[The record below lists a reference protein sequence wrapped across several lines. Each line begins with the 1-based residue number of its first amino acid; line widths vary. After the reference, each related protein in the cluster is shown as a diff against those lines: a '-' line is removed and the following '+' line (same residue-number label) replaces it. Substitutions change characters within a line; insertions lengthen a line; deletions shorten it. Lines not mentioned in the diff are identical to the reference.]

1 MTNEIELKLSVSPD
15 FVDFLSQE
23 MTNFSVLSHKKQFL
37 GNTYYDTKD
46 QFFSNLKMGLRVRK
60 ASGLHTLTLK
70 TDGKVQAGLH
80 IRPEYNVELVD
91 AKPDLDLLVEKTGLD
106 LGDISALKLEPIFST
121 DFERQ
126 SWLVECGNGTVIE
139 VAFDLGDILVG
150 EKTEKICEVE
160 FELKAGSTED
170 LLRFVHG
177 FTLEQGVRLSSV
189 SKAKRGYI
197 LANPKGLKSANWIEK
212 WRDFLHQEHQ
222 DIHTKLT
229 ALFALEQ
236 DLIEETFALG
246 LDYFE
251 LDFLRTVERIGAFF
265 NLYHYYT
272 DNAKLLQDVFQQSM
286 VQLLDEQDL
295 LELIEQHQ
303 ILFSEIRDIIRLHSE
318 TKNNRLALEKLFQLL
333 QTGQYVRRMLN
344 FISLTMSN

>member
-15 FVDFLSQE
+15 FVGFLSQE
-23 MTNFSVLSHKKQFL
+23 MTNFSVLSHQKQFL

-46 QFFSNLKMGLRVRK
+46 QFFANKKMGLRVRK
-60 ASGLHTLTLK
+60 ENDLYTLTLK
-70 TDGKVQAGLH
+70 TDGKVQGGLH
-80 IRPEYNVELVD
+80 IRPEYNVELTD
-91 AKPDLDLLVEKTGLD
+91 AKPDLNLLVEKFGLD
-106 LGDISALKLEPIFST
+106 LGDISALALEPIFST

-139 VAFDLGDILVG
+139 VAFDLGDILAG

-160 FELKAGSTED
+160 FELKTGSTED

-177 FTLEQGVRLSSV
+177 FTLEQSVRLSSA

-197 LANPKGLKSANWIEK
+197 LANPKALKPVNWIEK

-236 DLIEETFALG
+236 GLIEETFALG
-246 LDYFE
+246 QPYFE

-272 DNAKLLQDVFQQSM
+272 DNAKLLQDAFQQSN
-286 VQLLDEQDL
+286 QHLLDEQDL
-295 LELIEQHQ
+295 LGLIEQHH

-318 TKNNRLALEKLFQLL
+318 TKNNALALAKLFQLL
-333 QTGQYVRRMLN
+333 QTGQCVRRMLN
-344 FISLTMSN
+344 LVSLTMSN